1 MDIVCY
7 LDKKGIT
14 ILACFPVHRSKNDRV
29 YANNTMPVSKPKKY
43 VYLGLFPV
51 VFEFYNSDL
60 IYELTLGRPTALH
73 GFFSIHN
80 WLLLRG
86 AMTTFGE
93 YTILV

>member
-60 IYELTLGRPTALH
+60 IYELTLSMKRYASPILEEH
-73 GFFSIHN
+73 SSIDS
-80 WLLLRG
+80 
-86 AMTTFGE
+86 
-93 YTILV
+93 IV

>member
-60 IYELTLGRPTALH
+60 IYELTLPEA
-73 GFFSIHN
+73 
-80 WLLLRG
+80 WLDAVPVCSVSLCNG
-86 AMTTFGE
+86 NNGMQK
-93 YTILV
+93 

>member
-60 IYELTLGRPTALH
+60 IYDLTLLSTQGRQTSQDQVGRTYSA
-73 GFFSIHN
+73 
-80 WLLLRG
+80 LRG
-86 AMTTFGE
+86 DRHLRTR
-93 YTILV
+93 

>member
-60 IYELTLGRPTALH
+60 IYELTLPTHIILCKCKFLAQH
-73 GFFSIHN
+73 
-80 WLLLRG
+80 
-86 AMTTFGE
+86 
-93 YTILV
+93 TIYCMYSYIYSLF